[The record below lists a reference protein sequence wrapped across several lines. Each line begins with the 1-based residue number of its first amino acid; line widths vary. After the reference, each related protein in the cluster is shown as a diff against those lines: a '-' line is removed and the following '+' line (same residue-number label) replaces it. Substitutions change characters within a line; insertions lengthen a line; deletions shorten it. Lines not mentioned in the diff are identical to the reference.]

1 MFFSIQHHEEAAFS
15 AAQFKNPVT
24 PGNPMILTFM
34 RTYTNTAFFSATSK
48 DTTAF
53 YIDTVSNKRIAKKYW
68 TNEMQAFAREKESK
82 VPAAAYR
89 FKVNFFGY
97 VMLLFFVGFFA
108 YLTYDSFVKPVNQEA
123 IATRPLELPIE
134 ANDVY
139 FGRFEQYKEG
149 DRVPIKAGFGWFKIL
164 ENTNGNL
171 KVAMSKEMKTHHQDP
186 KTMNAIDFE
195 EQGTEMKI
203 EEQVSYNIRLKS
215 NDGLL
220 EVNLTDKK

>member
-15 AAQFKNPVT
+15 AEQFNNPVN
-24 PGNPMILTFM
+24 PGNPMVLAFM
-34 RTYTNTAFFSATSK
+34 RTYTNTAFFSAGSK
-48 DTTAF
+48 DTAAF
-53 YIDTVSNKRIAKKYW
+53 YIDTLTNKRIAKKYW
-68 TNEMQAFAREKESK
+68 TNEMQAFEREKEAK

-108 YLTYDSFVKPVNQEA
+108 YLTYDSFLKPVNQEA
-123 IATRPLELPIE
+123 IAPRPLELPIE

-149 DRVPIKAGFGWFKIL
+149 ERVAIKGGFGWFKIL

-186 KTMNAIDFE
+186 TTMNSTDFE
-195 EQGTEMKI
+195 EKGIEMKI
-203 EEQVSYNIRLKS
+203 DEQVSYNIRLKS
-215 NDGLL
+215 NDGLMQFHF
-220 EVNLTDKK
+220 TDKK